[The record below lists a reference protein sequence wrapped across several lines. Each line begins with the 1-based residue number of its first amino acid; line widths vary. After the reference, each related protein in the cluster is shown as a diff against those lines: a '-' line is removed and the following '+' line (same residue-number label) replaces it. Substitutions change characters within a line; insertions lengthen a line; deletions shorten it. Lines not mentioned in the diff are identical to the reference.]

1 MASDTSD
8 RATSGIPESTGAPGT
23 PGADAVRGPADA
35 PAHETAPGPVT
46 APGSDAAAGPDTA
59 RAPDAR
65 PEPEQGAVEDPL
77 ALANQL
83 CFSLSVASR
92 TVVQSYRPVL
102 EPLGLTHPQYL
113 VMLAL
118 WGSAP
123 RTVKDLAEQLNQD
136 SATIS
141 PLLKR
146 LEARGYVTRER
157 DPHNERA
164 LAVALTPEGTALRE
178 RAREV
183 PLRMMQ
189 RLNIGPDQMHALN
202 EQMHR
207 LITSARDLGDA

>member
-1 MASDTSD
+1 MAADTSD
-8 RATSGIPESTGAPGT
+8 RATPGT
-23 PGADAVRGPADA
+23 PGASDA
-35 PAHETAPGPVT
+35 PGRPTTSDTTEAPGAGEPRQ
-46 APGSDAAAGPDTA
+46 AQEPDAARG
-59 RAPDAR
+59 PDAR
-65 PEPEQGAVEDPL
+65 PEPGQGPVEDPL

-189 RLNIGPDQMHALN
+189 RLNIGPDQVHALN

-207 LITSARDLGDA
+207 LITSARDLDDA

>member
-23 PGADAVRGPADA
+23 SGSEAVREPDGA
-35 PAHETAPGPVT
+35 PVPV
-46 APGSDAAAGPDTA
+46 AAAELHPTQGHDAA

-189 RLNIGPDQMHALN
+189 RLNIGPDQVHALN

>member
-1 MASDTSD
+1 M
-8 RATSGIPESTGAPGT
+8 
-23 PGADAVRGPADA
+23 PADA
-35 PAHETAPGPVT
+35 SDSADAAPG
-46 APGSDAAAGPDTA
+46 AAEDMAT
-59 RAPDAR
+59 
-65 PEPEQGAVEDPL
+65 DPL

-92 TVVQSYRPVL
+92 MVVQSYRPVL

-123 RTVKDLAEQLNQD
+123 RTVKDLGEQLRQD
-136 SATIS
+136 PATLS

-146 LEARGYVTRER
+146 LEARGYVTRGR
-157 DPHNERA
+157 DPQNERA
-164 LAVALTPEGTALRE
+164 LAVSLTRGGLALRE

-183 PLRMMQ
+183 PLRMME
-189 RLNIGPDQMHALN
+189 RLRITESQVHALN

-207 LITSARDLGDA
+207 LIGNAQDLGQDHPHD